1 MLRLFGLLVVLSA
14 SFGLGYYAGHNGIRD
29 FQQAAA
35 DLSRDAIDRAL
46 GMGLHRDLEWRQVLV
61 DAKASLVEA
70 KSELMERNYGSAGRE
85 LTGALDAVQAAS
97 RAEPDAGRAEAARR
111 VASKIRDAKISM
123 TAGRTVPRSRLNE
136 IEQDLNA
143 LLDR

>member
-70 KSELMERNYGSAGRE
+70 KSELMERNYGRAGRE
-85 LTGALDAVQAAS
+85 LTQALDALQA
-97 RAEPDAGRAEAARR
+97 AGRAEADAGRADAARK
-111 VASKIRDAKISM
+111 VASKIRDAKVRM
-123 TAGRTVPRSRLNE
+123 MAGKSVPRARLDE
-136 IEQDLNA
+136 IERDLDR